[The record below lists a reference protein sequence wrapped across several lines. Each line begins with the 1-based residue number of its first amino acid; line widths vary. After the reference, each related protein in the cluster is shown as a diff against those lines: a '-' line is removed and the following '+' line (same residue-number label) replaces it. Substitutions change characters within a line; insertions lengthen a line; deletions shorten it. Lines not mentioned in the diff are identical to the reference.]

1 LLLLVLSSGYYKS
14 IGSATCVKS
23 EVVPAFF
30 FESLN
35 YFGFRVLIAFVISG
49 QKRETLRARGYSEG
63 FGRGKMNKNLCGS
76 AGGKMGG
83 QALPPSLLDHF
94 WFWFVLSVFD

>member
-23 EVVPAFF
+23 EVTPAFF

-35 YFGFRVLIAFVISG
+35 YFGSRVLIAFVISG

-63 FGRGKMNKNLCGS
+63 FGRGK
-76 AGGKMGG
+76 
-83 QALPPSLLDHF
+83 
-94 WFWFVLSVFD
+94 